1 MDAFPVV
8 PGIKVD
14 VVRVLSRVVLLVL
27 ERIRASDQEDRI
39 LAAHLADLSGID
51 ELAALDLHVL
61 RPGRGLP
68 VRFAKRGLM
77 DGLVA
82 DHVTEV
88 VDTVQLLGGD
98 LNISWE
104 RDENLIYMTGP
115 ATTVFDGEIDLGFLG
130 E

>member
-68 VRFAKRGLM
+68 VRFAERGLM

-82 DHVTEV
+82 DH
-88 VDTVQLLGGD
+88 LGD
-98 LNISWE
+98 L
-104 RDENLIYMTGP
+104 LVG
-115 ATTVFDGEIDLGFLG
+115 VG
-130 E
+130 